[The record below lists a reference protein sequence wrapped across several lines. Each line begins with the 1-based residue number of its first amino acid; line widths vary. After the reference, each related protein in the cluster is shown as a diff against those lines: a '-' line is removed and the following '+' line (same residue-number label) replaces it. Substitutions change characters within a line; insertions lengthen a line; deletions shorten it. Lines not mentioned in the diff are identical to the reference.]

1 MPVFVGNG
9 GWSMIE
15 ALLDLLGTSYQDGD
29 LPRAER
35 LALGILEAVP
45 DDAVSRLFLGLI
57 YYRSQRREAAIQTFD
72 ATARY
77 LLDRGDGVHHD
88 GRLSAAAHCLRAAR
102 AQGSP
107 LAVAWYDL
115 GLVLLRLRRYQ
126 QAIDALESA
135 LSARPDW
142 RAAQRAIGRV
152 GLRSC
157 RRDPAS
163 AKRCTQ
169 AAVRGHAGHCR
180 AVGHA
185 CASAETDTVCSGERR
200 TLGHSQF
207 PGLPAESVTQGAA
220 YTVCSDVDR
229 PDVGKRK
236 VALRGRHG

>member
-1 MPVFVGNG
+1 
-9 GWSMIE
+9 MIE
-15 ALLDLLGTSYQDGD
+15 ALFDLVGTFYQNGDLL
-29 LPRAER
+29 RAEQLAHR
-35 LALGILEAVP
+35 LLQAVP
-45 DDAVSRLFLGLI
+45 DDAVSRQLLGLI
-57 YYRSQRREAAIQTFD
+57 YYRSGRREAAIQAFD
-72 ATARY
+72 ATTWH
-77 LLDRGDGVHHD
+77 LLDRVDGVRRD
-88 GRLSAAAHCLRAAR
+88 GKSSAAAHCLRAAR
-102 AQGSP
+102 AQGST

-115 GLVLLRLRRYQ
+115 GLTLFRLRRYQ
-126 QAIDALESA
+126 QAIDALQSA

-163 AKRCTQ
+163 AQRCTQ

-185 CASAETDTVCSGERR
+185 CASAETDTACSGERR
-200 TLGHSQF
+200 TLGHPQS